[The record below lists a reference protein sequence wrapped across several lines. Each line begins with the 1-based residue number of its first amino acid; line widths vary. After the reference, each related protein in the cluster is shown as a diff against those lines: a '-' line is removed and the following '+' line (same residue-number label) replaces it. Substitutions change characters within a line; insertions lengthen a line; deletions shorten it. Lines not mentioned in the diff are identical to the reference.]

1 VAGAAVN
8 YHRRVIEIAPG
19 LQLADDEVRFV
30 ASRSGGPGGQNV
42 NKVETR
48 VTLLFDLEGS
58 LSLSEEQ
65 RRRIRERLPGRISA
79 DGILRVS
86 SQRHRSQAANR
97 RAALERFIELL
108 AQALRPRAKRVAT
121 RPTAASRARR
131 IADKRRR
138 ARLKAD
144 RATRPDDD

>member
-1 VAGAAVN
+1 
-8 YHRRVIEIAPG
+8 
-19 LQLADDEVRFV
+19 
-30 ASRSGGPGGQNV
+30 
-42 NKVETR
+42 
-48 VTLLFDLEGS
+48 
-58 LSLSEEQ
+58 
-65 RRRIRERLPGRISA
+65 
-79 DGILRVS
+79 VS

-97 RAALERFIELL
+97 RAALERFVELL

-138 ARLKAD
+138 ARLKAG